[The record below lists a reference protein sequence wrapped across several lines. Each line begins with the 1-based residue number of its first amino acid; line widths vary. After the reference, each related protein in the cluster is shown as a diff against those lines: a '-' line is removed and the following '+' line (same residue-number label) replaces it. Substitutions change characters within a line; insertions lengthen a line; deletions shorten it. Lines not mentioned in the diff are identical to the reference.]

1 MTNLDYQIPIG
12 IAELAIWDVELEQLS
27 PGSADLDYRYGA
39 LRAHAA
45 ALHRLG
51 VIDEAEHHERIEL
64 ADAAYAYAV
73 DARPDR

>member
-1 MTNLDYQIPIG
+1 MKNLGYTVSTA

-27 PGSADLDYRYGA
+27 PGRADLDYRYGA

-64 ADAAYAYAV
+64 ADAAYAHAV
-73 DARPDR
+73 DARPES